1 MWCAQSAPAV
11 RAFGGVFKSEGQAV
25 MAGIVGIC
33 GAGLAIG
40 SVWFA
45 AIAHKKPSTMNP
57 AWQKATAKYRAAQ
70 NQDPISNQ

>member
-1 MWCAQSAPAV
+1 
-11 RAFGGVFKSEGQAV
+11 